1 MINLHFYLVLL
12 GAAITSNYAFP
23 HKDGKYDPKIV
34 GGADATEGQF
44 PWQVS
49 LRYASNNEHFCGG
62 SIIRSKW
69 ILTAGHCVAG
79 KSAEDILIITG
90 TISLSKGGNTH
101 KISTIISH
109 ASFNPH
115 TLINDIALIELES
128 ELDFNPSIQ
137 PIELE
142 TVPDNLQ
149 FVRLKTIS
157 NLECQLRLRW
167 AEQSVTADNVCTLTK
182 YGEGACHGDSG
193 GPLVANGKLIGV
205 VSWGNPCAIESPD
218 VFTRVSSYVNW
229 INSNIGNI

>member
-1 MINLHFYLVLL
+1 MYVCQN
-12 GAAITSNYAFP
+12 S
-23 HKDGKYDPKIV
+23 
-34 GGADATEGQF
+34 
-44 PWQVS
+44 
-49 LRYASNNEHFCGG
+49 
-62 SIIRSKW
+62 
-69 ILTAGHCVAG
+69 

-90 TISLSKGGNTH
+90 TISLSKGGNTR

-109 ASFNPH
+109 SSFNPH

-142 TVPDNLQ
+142 TGNVNIVECSVSGWGTTDFMGPVPDNLQ

-167 AEQSVTADNVCTLTK
+167 AEQSVTANNVCTLTK

-218 VFTRVSSYVNW
+218 VFTRVSSYVKW
-229 INSNIGNI
+229 INSNIGNV